1 MRRQGVWFI
10 LETRRVP
17 DAIDAREGVMDAYS
31 GECIRGHQ
39 FYKAVW
45 LRPPAWGRS
54 AYAVLKRALSKAE
67 VRSFLETSGVSVP
80 AKVKR

>member
-1 MRRQGVWFI
+1 
-10 LETRRVP
+10 
-17 DAIDAREGVMDAYS
+17 MDAYS